1 MRKTTKEKSIHIG
14 FMTTPNK
21 ALEES
26 IAKWESIASGDNKEI
41 PCSDNCELCNAYQT
55 DNEKCFDCPVYK
67 RTGKHL
73 CRGTPYSLAI
83 DKRCEFGAH
92 SKEYLDAAKLE
103 VEFLKSL
110 L

>member
-1 MRKTTKEKSIHIG
+1 
-14 FMTTPNK
+14 MTTPNK
-21 ALEES
+21 ALKES
-26 IAKWESIASGDNKEI
+26 IKKWKHIASGKNKEL
-41 PCSDNCELCNAYQT
+41 PGSHNCPLCVAYQDISNDT
-55 DNEKCFDCPVYK
+55 CFNCPVYK

-110 L
+110 R

>member
-1 MRKTTKEKSIHIG
+1 
-14 FMTTPNK
+14 MTTPNK
-21 ALEES
+21 DKSLKES
-26 IAKWESIASGDNKEI
+26 IKKWKHIASGKNKEL
-41 PCSDNCELCNAYQT
+41 PGSHNCPLCVAYQDISNDT
-55 DNEKCFDCPVYK
+55 CFNCPVYK

-92 SKEYLDAAKLE
+92 SKEYLDAAQLE

-110 L
+110 R

>member
-1 MRKTTKEKSIHIG
+1 
-14 FMTTPNK
+14 MTTPNK

-41 PCSDNCELCNAYQT
+41 PCSDNCPLCAAYQT

-73 CRGTPYSLAI
+73 CLGTPYSLAI
-83 DKRCEFGAH
+83 DKRCEFGVH
-92 SKEYLDAAKLE
+92 STKYLAAAQLE

-110 L
+110 R

>member
-1 MRKTTKEKSIHIG
+1 
-14 FMTTPNK
+14 MTTPNK

-26 IAKWESIASGDNKEI
+26 IVKWESIASGENKEI
-41 PCSDNCELCNAYQT
+41 PDVYNCPLCIAYNLNDT
-55 DNEKCFDCPVYK
+55 CFNCPVYK

-73 CRGTPYSLAI
+73 CRGTPYRLAI

-92 SKEYLDAAKLE
+92 SKEYLDAAQLE

-110 L
+110 R

>member
-1 MRKTTKEKSIHIG
+1 MRKTTKEKSIHTG

-26 IAKWESIASGDNKEI
+26 IAKWESIASGDNKEL
-41 PCSDNCELCNAYQT
+41 PGSYNCPLCAAYLDDDT
-55 DNEKCFDCPVYK
+55 CFNCPVYK

-92 SKEYLDAAKLE
+92 SKEYLDAAQLE

-110 L
+110 R

>member
-1 MRKTTKEKSIHIG
+1 MYETQIRYT
-14 FMTTPNK
+14 N
-21 ALEES
+21 
-26 IAKWESIASGDNKEI
+26 
-41 PCSDNCELCNAYQT
+41 NCISAVYQT

-67 RTGKHL
+67 RTGEHL

-110 L
+110 R

>member
-1 MRKTTKEKSIHIG
+1 
-14 FMTTPNK
+14 MTTPNK

-26 IAKWESIASGDNKEI
+26 IAKWESIASGENKEF
-41 PCSDNCELCNAYQT
+41 PSSDNCGLCNAYQT

-73 CRGTPYSLAI
+73 CLGTPYSLAI
-83 DKRCEFGAH
+83 DKRCEFGIH